1 MLPLREI
8 NLCGMIRNIPQFLIA
23 APTSGIGKTTVSRL
37 LMTLLTQKKL
47 RVQPYKC
54 GPDYIDTKY
63 HEKACGIPSY
73 NLDPFMA
80 SEQHMHEVYVSHAK
94 DADVCIVEGM
104 MGMFDG
110 YDRSKGSSAEIA
122 KILNLPVVLV
132 VNAKSAAY
140 SLAAMIKGYLDF
152 DPQVEVAGV
161 IFNQVGSDRHEEMLR
176 EICDD
181 LNVPCLGC
189 LRKFDA
195 LKEESRHLGLDFSR
209 KDEDGIT
216 ETLLKQ
222 LDAQLN
228 LDLLLQI
235 TRREVDVTTEVKKN
249 VSLSGNIWVACNKES
264 FSFIY
269 AEHLDYLNQFG
280 TVTFF
285 DPEDN
290 SAVVPDNVDL
300 LYLPGG
306 YPENRALQLSAAP
319 RVIDSV
325 KAHIERGG
333 KTIAECGGMM
343 YLASELVMCK
353 DPYTAF
359 KMVDALPMK
368 VSACKDDMRLAMG
381 YRSFDFRGVKLR
393 GHEFHYSRIIE
404 QDEKLASAVQVY
416 NAKGHPVNTAVFCY
430 KNLIASYTHLY
441 WGETGIWSLFEQVPG
456 E

>member
-1 MLPLREI
+1 
-8 NLCGMIRNIPQFLIA
+8 MIRNIPQFLIA

-122 KILNLPVVLV
+122 KILNLPVVL

-404 QDEKLASAVQVY
+404 QKLASAVQVY

-456 E
+456 K

>member
-1 MLPLREI
+1 
-8 NLCGMIRNIPQFLIA
+8 MIRNIPQFLIA
-23 APTSGIGKTTVSRL
+23 APTSGTGKTTVSRL

-63 HEKACGIPSY
+63 HEKACGMPSY

-80 SEQHMHEVYVSHAK
+80 SEQHMREVYVSHAK

-161 IFNQVGSDRHEEMLR
+161 IFNQVGSDRHEEMLC

-216 ETLLKQ
+216 ETLLNE
-222 LDAQLN
+222 LNAQLN

-235 TRREVDVTTEVKKN
+235 TRRESDVTTEVRKN
-249 VSLSGNIWVACNKES
+249 VSLSGNIWVARNKES

-285 DPEDN
+285 DPEDD

-404 QDEKLASAVQVY
+404 QDERLASAVQVY
-416 NAKGHPVNTAVFCY
+416 NAKGNPVNTAVFCY